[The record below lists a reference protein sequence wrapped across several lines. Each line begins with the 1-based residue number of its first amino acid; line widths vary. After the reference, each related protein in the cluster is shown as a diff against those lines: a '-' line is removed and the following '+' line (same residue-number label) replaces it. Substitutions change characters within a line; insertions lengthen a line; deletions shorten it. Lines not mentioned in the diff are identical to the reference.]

1 MSNVQRFGATGDGTT
16 DDTTAIRHAIRDG
29 DGVLHF
35 PPGSYRITAPIEIK
49 LDESGPIGIDGTSGT
64 ARVLMTGPGPAFRL
78 IGSHGGTGDPNSV
91 KGNVYPKQRLPTIK
105 NIEIEGAHPEADGIE
120 MIQTL
125 QSIFEGVLVRRCR
138 NGIRLTQRN
147 RNVLISHCHIYDN
160 TGAGIFLDH
169 VSLHQINISSCH
181 IGYNRLGG
189 IRIEGSEIR
198 NLQITGNDIEYNN
211 HASHNTEP
219 EPTAEIYVDTTEP
232 GSSVNEITIA
242 SNTIQATSS
251 PGGCNIRVREAAGGS
266 ARPPGLWSITGNII
280 GSQENNI
287 HLTGCYGVSLSGNCI
302 YSCGN
307 RNLLIEDSRQI
318 NVGTNTFR
326 RHTPRM
332 GTGIRIVRSSDVT
345 VTGCSIL
352 DEHPDGQPS
361 GASLLELVA
370 SKRINAS
377 GCQLLDGVPCGV
389 DAIDCSDV
397 SITGCTIHDTRE
409 QLQSRHAVR
418 FTGTGR
424 GNLVG
429 MNSVGTTTESA
440 FALDESAGVTA
451 EGNVLKS

>member
-1 MSNVQRFGATGDGTT
+1 
-16 DDTTAIRHAIRDG
+16 
-29 DGVLHF
+29 
-35 PPGSYRITAPIEIK
+35 
-49 LDESGPIGIDGTSGT
+49 
-64 ARVLMTGPGPAFRL
+64 
-78 IGSHGGTGDPNSV
+78 
-91 KGNVYPKQRLPTIK
+91 
-105 NIEIEGAHPEADGIE
+105 
-120 MIQTL
+120 
-125 QSIFEGVLVRRCR
+125 
-138 NGIRLTQRN
+138 
-147 RNVLISHCHIYDN
+147 
-160 TGAGIFLDH
+160 
-169 VSLHQINISSCH
+169 
-181 IGYNRLGG
+181 
-189 IRIEGSEIR
+189 
-198 NLQITGNDIEYNN
+198 
-211 HASHNTEP
+211 
-219 EPTAEIYVDTTEP
+219 VDTTEP

-370 SKRINAS
+370 SKRINVS

-429 MNSVGTTTESA
+429 MNSVGATTESA